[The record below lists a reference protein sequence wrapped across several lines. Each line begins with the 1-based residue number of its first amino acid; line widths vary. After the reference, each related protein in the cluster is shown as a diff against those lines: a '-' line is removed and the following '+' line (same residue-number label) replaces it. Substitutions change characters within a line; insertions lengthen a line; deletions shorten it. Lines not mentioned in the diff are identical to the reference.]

1 MEGQYTAKKVAS
13 LSRKQK
19 RAFKDNLQLS
29 FTKWHEK
36 NEARE
41 IIENN
46 IFGVDINE
54 ESVEITKLS
63 MFLKI
68 ATKNRKLIDLSKNIK
83 CGNSLIDDSTVDA
96 KPFDW
101 NEGFKS
107 IMNKDGFDI
116 IIGNP
121 PYINVESQPKTHKK
135 FYHKRYNTVYKRY
148 DIFGLFF
155 EKSFAELTKK
165 GIISYI
171 VPSQILNNFSYTK
184 LRDLM
189 LNNKY
194 LKEVCYVGD
203 KVFEDAKN
211 DVCIIT
217 LDKSRVNNIRL
228 INALNFNEP
237 ISIKVKPDYFEK
249 FNNIISFSGHH
260 SVDPIFD
267 KIFNRDLTKISDEFD
282 VFQGIVTGD
291 NSIYI
296 FNIDQLK
303 NLSIEK
309 ELFHTVLLGRDFEK
323 WTIRNTNRKILYI
336 DQNTK
341 IEKYPATI
349 EYFKQFKEKLCNS
362 RSASEKSTEWYCLH
376 RPRIKSNLDKVPKI
390 LVQGTRNPRLKTR
403 IVATIDEIGV
413 YGLQSINFI
422 LPLKDDE
429 SIYYLLTILNSKLIN
444 YLYQTKYL
452 NVAIKAEYIK
462 NTRIPIPK
470 SKDKLF
476 LCEKSKIMLSMNKEL
491 YEKVSKFLDRIHN
504 KYSVEKNSK
513 KLQNFHGLTFS
524 EFKKEVKRVT
534 SLMFQTSLEEKRF
547 DDYWYEDFEET
558 KKEILVLKRKIE
570 KTENELDGM
579 IYQLY
584 GLTRKEIAVVEES
597 LKN

>member
-1 MEGQYTAKKVAS
+1 
-13 LSRKQK
+13 
-19 RAFKDNLQLS
+19 
-29 FTKWHEK
+29 
-36 NEARE
+36 
-41 IIENN
+41 
-46 IFGVDINE
+46 
-54 ESVEITKLS
+54 
-63 MFLKI
+63 
-68 ATKNRKLIDLSKNIK
+68 
-83 CGNSLIDDSTVDA
+83 
-96 KPFDW
+96 
-101 NEGFKS
+101 
-107 IMNKDGFDI
+107 
-116 IIGNP
+116 
-121 PYINVESQPKTHKK
+121 
-135 FYHKRYNTVYKRY
+135 
-148 DIFGLFF
+148 
-155 EKSFAELTKK
+155 
-165 GIISYI
+165 
-171 VPSQILNNFSYTK
+171 
-184 LRDLM
+184 M

-203 KVFEDAKN
+203 KVFEDANN

-237 ISIKVKPDYFEK
+237 IPIKVKPDYFEK

-260 SVDPIFD
+260 SADSIFD
-267 KIFNRDLTKISDEFD
+267 KIFDPDLIKISDEFD

-323 WTIRNTNRKILYI
+323 WTIRNIKRKILYI

-341 IEKYPATI
+341 IEKYSATI
-349 EYFKQFKEKLCNS
+349 EYLKQFKEKLCNS

-422 LPLKDDE
+422 IPLKDDE

-476 LCEKSKIMLSMNKEL
+476 LCEKSKIMLSMNKER
-491 YEKVSKFLDRIHN
+491 YEKVSKFLDRIHD
-504 KYSVEKNSK
+504 KYSIEKNSK
-513 KLQNFHGLTFS
+513 KLQNFHELTFS

-534 SLMFQTSLEEKRF
+534 KLMFQTSLEEKRF

-558 KKEILVLKRKIE
+558 KKEILVLKKKIE
-570 KTENELDGM
+570 KTENELDEM

-584 GLTRKEIAVVEES
+584 GLTEKEISIIE
-597 LKN
+597 NT